1 MIKQAPSLG
10 RLTAMAAFAL
20 SVFALLVFLWLA
32 FGGPIP
38 LRPEGYRLK
47 AEFPEAAT
55 LVDEADVRI
64 AGVNVGKVKSKELDD
79 GGGGTVAEIE
89 LDSRYAPV
97 PRDTRAILRQKTL
110 LGETYVELST
120 GDRSTGMLDDG
131 GTLPSDQV
139 EPTVEIDE
147 IFSSF
152 DEPTREAFQ
161 EWMRELAKTI
171 RGGGGQDLN
180 DALGNLSGF
189 AVDGAAL
196 LEVLD
201 EQGLAV
207 RRLVRNTGEVFGALD
222 ERRGALRRLI
232 VNSHDLFEATA
243 SRDDALAQTIEI
255 FPTFL
260 DESRATLARL
270 ERFSRATHPLVR
282 DLRGPA
288 EDLGPTV
295 RDLGDLAPD
304 LEDLFRD
311 LDLLRVRSRR
321 PVPQL
326 ERVLEGLQPLV
337 DELHPFFVELNP
349 ILSYV
354 NFHQATVASFL
365 SNAAANFSGFWAGEG
380 CGEGITPD
388 CVRVQTQ
395 VGMID
400 PRSFE
405 KVFHREDW
413 ERSNAYLAPNA
424 LLRGFALGT
433 IESFRSRGGGASCS
447 SSGPQQV
454 LPHDA
459 DGPPPADDPD
469 VPVDSPLKPEARRP
483 PCFVAPRSLFDGRQF
498 AFPHRGRAP
507 LRRAPQ
513 GLEGQAPAR
522 DPRPGDPRY

>member
-1 MIKQAPSLG
+1 MIKRAPSVG
-10 RLTAMAAFAL
+10 RLAAMAAFAL
-20 SVFALLVFLWLA
+20 SVFGLLMFLWLA

-38 LRPEGYRLK
+38 LRPEGYRIK
-47 AEFPEAAT
+47 AGFPEAAA

-64 AGVNVGKVKSKELDD
+64 AGVNVGKVKSKELDE
-79 GGGGTVAEIE
+79 GGARTIAEIE
-89 LDSRYAPV
+89 LDSQYAPV
-97 PRDTRAILRQKTL
+97 PRDTRAMLRQKTL

-120 GDRSTGMLDDG
+120 GDRSKGMLGDG
-131 GTLPSDQV
+131 ETLPSGQV
-139 EPTVEIDE
+139 APTVEIDE

-152 DEPTREAFQ
+152 DRSTREAFRV
-161 EWMRELAKTI
+161 WMRELAKAI
-171 RGGGGQDLN
+171 GSGRGRDLN
-180 DALGNLSGF
+180 DALGNLVGF
-189 AVDGAAL
+189 AVDGATL
-196 LEVLD
+196 LEVVD

-207 RRLVRNTGEVFGALD
+207 RRLVRNTGEVFGALT

-232 VNSHDLFEATA
+232 TGSHDLFEATA
-243 SRDDALAQTIEI
+243 SRDEALAETFEI
-255 FPTFL
+255 LPTFL

-270 ERFSRATHPLVR
+270 ERFSRRTHPLVR
-282 DLRGPA
+282 NLRAPA

-337 DELHPFFVELNP
+337 EELHPFFLELNP
-349 ILSYV
+349 ILSYL
-354 NFHQATVASFL
+354 NYHQATVAGFL
-365 SNAAANFSGFWAGEG
+365 SNAAADFSGFWAGED
-380 CGEGITPD
+380 CDKRITPE

-413 ERSNAYLAPNA
+413 ERGNAYLAPNA
-424 LLRGFALGT
+424 LVRSFALGT

-447 SSGPQQV
+447 SGGPEQA

-459 DGPPPADDPD
+459 DGPPPADDPSI
-469 VPVDSPLKPEARRP
+469 PSESPLKAEARRP
-483 PCFVAPRSLFDGRQF
+483 PCLVAPRSLWDGRRF
-498 AFPHRGRAP
+498 PFPHRGQAP
-507 LRRAPQ
+507 LRSAPR
-513 GLEGQAPAR
+513 GLDGQAPAR